1 MRNSPATPL
10 RIPSKFNWSSDLR
23 RPQFFAPGPTL
34 TAGQLKSLPV
44 VIPLPLPSPDLQT
57 CSVCDNVLTAV
68 QTVARHTIERQT
80 LGIVRET
87 LGIIRETLGIIRET
101 LGIVGETL
109 RVSGATDV
117 LRESTFSYFCLVHN
131 ETEL

>member
-1 MRNSPATPL
+1 MLEKFAT

-87 LGIIRETLGIIRET
+87 LGIIRETLGI
-101 LGIVGETL
+101 VGETL